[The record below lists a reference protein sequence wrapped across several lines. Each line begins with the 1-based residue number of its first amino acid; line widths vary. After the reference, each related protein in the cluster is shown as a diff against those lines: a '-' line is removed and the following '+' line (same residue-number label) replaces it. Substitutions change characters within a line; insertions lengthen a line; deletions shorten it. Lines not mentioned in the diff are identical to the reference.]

1 MYTMREVKAY
11 EMKLELAIPHLS
23 LPLKREE
30 REMGTGKF
38 WKLGGQY
45 AKHDDDDSANS
56 GSRE

>member
-45 AKHDDDDSANS
+45 AKQDADDSANNRS
-56 GSRE
+56 GE